1 MPDLTFDALSK
12 ATEQLGVVLLLV
24 LNIVAIWRKWF
35 VPYYL
40 VEELRS
46 RAERAEVDGRYWR
59 DLSMQ
64 VLTAS
69 TRTLTIAER
78 TTDLLA
84 KKDSVP

>member
-1 MPDLTFDALSK
+1 MDLTFDTLAK
-12 ATEQLGVVLLLV
+12 ASEQLGVVLLLV
-24 LNIVAIWRKWF
+24 LNIIAIWRKWF

-40 VEELRS
+40 VDELRS

-64 VLTAS
+64 VLTTS
-69 TRTLTIAER
+69 TRTLSIAER

-84 KKDSVP
+84 AKKDPPA